1 MPQMRFLFI
10 NNIKQ
15 YPVMR
20 IITTLLLI
28 LLINAGY
35 AQVDSCKIQPF
46 HNASFAGVQ
55 AKGMISFNDIGKL
68 RKMISDEEGAR
79 ILRFTVSIDC
89 DACEMYSR
97 EVQGDSLSVEDLQVM
112 NKRESRY
119 VISFECIV
127 GQTKKGEA
135 ISHKPFL
142 FYIKP

>member
-1 MPQMRFLFI
+1 
-10 NNIKQ
+10 
-15 YPVMR
+15 MR
-20 IITTLLLI
+20 IIVTAALTFLTI
-28 LLINAGY
+28 MGY
-35 AQVDSCKIQPF
+35 AQSSIDSCKIQPL
-46 HNASFAGVQ
+46 HTASFAGIQ
-55 AKGMISFNDIGKL
+55 AKGMISFDDISKL
-68 RKMISDEEGAR
+68 RKMISDEEGAK

-127 GQTKKGEA
+127 GQTKNGDA